1 MAKFVQ
7 VENHWVNVDAIG
19 YIDFLES
26 GRAMLFIPGLHQE
39 KQNVSLDRAAATS
52 LKNQLESLTVLTEPH
67 VNRR

>member
-7 VENHWVNVDAIG
+7 VENHWVNIDAIG
-19 YIDFLES
+19 YVDFLES

-39 KQNVSLDRAAATS
+39 KQNVSLDRAAAAS
-52 LKNQLESLTVLTEPH
+52 LKSQLESITVLTEPT